1 MEFNGDNN
9 NRQFRLPQTTWT
21 IRFIVIAVVFFVLQ
35 YILGPEIW
43 QYFAFFPALVIK
55 WPWTLITSIFL
66 HADFNH
72 LLFNMFAL
80 FFFGSYLERL
90 LGSNRFLIILIAA
103 GIVGN
108 LGYFVTA
115 PNNMIP
121 AIGES
126 GAAYGLMGTLAI
138 LAPFM
143 SVYVWG
149 LLPVPMVVL
158 TAVYALLDVSGLFI
172 SSGSNIAHGAHLA
185 GLLVGLVFGL
195 YLRPYFG
202 YRRQRDIDL

>member
-9 NRQFRLPQTTWT
+9 NRKSRILQTSWT
-21 IRFIVIAVVFFVLQ
+21 IRFIVIAVVVFVLQ
-35 YILGPEIW
+35 NILGPGIW
-43 QYFAFFPALVIK
+43 QYFAFFPAFVIK
-55 WPWTLITSIFL
+55 WPWTLVTSIFL

-90 LGSNRFLIILIAA
+90 LGSNRFLIIFIAA

-115 PNNMIP
+115 SNSMIP
-121 AIGES
+121 AIGAS
-126 GAAYGLMGTLAI
+126 GAAYGLMGTLVI

-143 SVYVWG
+143 RVYVYG
-149 LLPVPMVVL
+149 LLPVPLVVL
-158 TAVYALLDVSGLFI
+158 TAVFAFIDVAGLSAPSG
-172 SSGSNIAHGAHLA
+172 IAHGAHLA
-185 GLLVGLVFGL
+185 GLIVGIAFGL

-202 YRRQRDIDL
+202 YKRQRDIDL

>member
-1 MEFNGDNN
+1 MEVNGNN
-9 NRQFRLPQTTWT
+9 YGRPRIPQTKWT
-21 IRFIVIAVVFFVLQ
+21 IRFIVISIVFFILQ
-35 YILGPEIW
+35 NILGPEIW
-43 QYFAFFPALVIK
+43 QYFAFFPALAIN
-55 WPWTLITSIFL
+55 WPWTLITSVFL

-90 LGSNRFLIILIAA
+90 LGSNRFLIIFVAA

-108 LGYFVTA
+108 IGYFVTA
-115 PNNMIP
+115 PSDMTP
-121 AIGES
+121 AIGAS
-126 GAAYGLMGTLAI
+126 GAAYGLMGTLSV

-143 SVYVWG
+143 SVYIWG
-149 LLPVPMVVL
+149 LLPVPIVIL
-158 TAVYALLDVSGLFI
+158 TAVYAFIDIIGLTAPSG
-172 SSGSNIAHGAHLA
+172 IAHGAHLA
-185 GLLVGLVFGL
+185 GLLVGLAFGF

>member
-9 NRQFRLPQTTWT
+9 RKSSILQTSWT

-35 YILGPEIW
+35 NILGPEIW
-43 QYFAFFPALVIK
+43 QYFAFFPALAIK
-55 WPWTLITSIFL
+55 WPWTLITSVFL

-90 LGSNRFLIILIAA
+90 LGSNRFLIIFIAA

-108 LGYFVTA
+108 IGYFVTA

-121 AIGES
+121 AIGAS
-126 GAAYGLMGTLAI
+126 GAAYGLMGTLAV

-149 LLPVPMVVL
+149 LLPVPMVIL
-158 TAVYALLDVSGLFI
+158 TAGYAFVDIIGLTSPSG
-172 SSGSNIAHGAHLA
+172 IAHGAHLA
-185 GLLVGLVFGL
+185 GLIVGVAFGL

-202 YRRQRDIDL
+202 YRRQRDIDM

>member
-1 MEFNGDNN
+1 MEFNGNSY
-9 NRQFRLPQTTWT
+9 RRPRIPQAKWT
-21 IRFIVIAVVFFVLQ
+21 LRFIGISVIFFILQ
-35 YILGPEIW
+35 NILGPEIW
-43 QYFAFFPALVIK
+43 QYFAFFPALAIK

-90 LGSNRFLIILIAA
+90 LGSDKFLIIFISA

-108 LGYFVTA
+108 IGYLVTA
-115 PNNMIP
+115 SNDMIP
-121 AIGES
+121 AIGAS
-126 GAAYGLMGTLAI
+126 GAAYGLMGTLSV

-143 SVYVWG
+143 SVYIWG
-149 LLPVPMVVL
+149 LLPVPIVIL
-158 TAVYALLDVSGLFI
+158 TAVYALIDVIGLSAPSG
-172 SSGSNIAHGAHLA
+172 IAHGAHLA
-185 GLLVGLVFGL
+185 GLIVGIAFGL

-202 YRRQRDIDL
+202 YKRQRDTDL

>member
-9 NRQFRLPQTTWT
+9 NWKSRILQTSWT
-21 IRFIVIAVVFFVLQ
+21 IRFIAIAVVFFVLQ
-35 YILGPEIW
+35 NILGPEIW
-43 QYFAFFPALVIK
+43 QYFAFFPALAIK
-55 WPWTLITSIFL
+55 WPWTLITSVFL

-90 LGSNRFLIILIAA
+90 LGSNRFLIIFIAA

-108 LGYFVTA
+108 IGYLVTA
-115 PNNMIP
+115 SNSMIP
-121 AIGES
+121 AIGAS
-126 GAAYGLMGTLAI
+126 GAAYGLMGTLVI

-143 SVYVWG
+143 RVYVYG
-149 LLPVPMVVL
+149 LLPVPLVVL
-158 TAVYALLDVSGLFI
+158 TAVFVFIDVAGLF
-172 SSGSNIAHGAHLA
+172 SPSGIAHGAHLA
-185 GLLVGLVFGL
+185 GLIVGIVFGL

>member
-9 NRQFRLPQTTWT
+9 RKSMILQTSWT
-21 IRFIVIAVVFFVLQ
+21 IRFIAIAVVFFVLQ
-35 YILGPEIW
+35 NILGPEIW
-43 QYFAFFPALVIK
+43 QYFAFFPALAIK
-55 WPWTLITSIFL
+55 WPWTLITSVFL

-90 LGSNRFLIILIAA
+90 LGSNRFLIIFISA

-108 LGYFVTA
+108 IGYLVTA
-115 PNNMIP
+115 SNNMIP
-121 AIGES
+121 AIGAS
-126 GAAYGLMGTLAI
+126 GAAYGLMGTLSV

-143 SVYVWG
+143 SVYIWG
-149 LLPVPMVVL
+149 LLPVPIVIL
-158 TAVYALLDVSGLFI
+158 TVVYAFIDVVGLSAPSG
-172 SSGSNIAHGAHLA
+172 IAHGAHLA
-185 GLLVGLVFGL
+185 GLIVGIAFGL

-202 YRRQRDIDL
+202 YKRQRDTDL

>member
-9 NRQFRLPQTTWT
+9 NWKSRILQTSWT
-21 IRFIVIAVVFFVLQ
+21 IRFIAIAVVFFVLQ
-35 YILGPEIW
+35 NILGPEIW
-43 QYFAFFPALVIK
+43 QYFAFFPALAIK
-55 WPWTLITSIFL
+55 WPWTLITSVFL

-90 LGSNRFLIILIAA
+90 LGSNRFLIIFIAA

-108 LGYFVTA
+108 LGYLVTA
-115 PNNMIP
+115 SNSMIP
-121 AIGES
+121 AIGAS
-126 GAAYGLMGTLAI
+126 GAAYGLMGTLVI

-143 SVYVWG
+143 RVYVYG
-149 LLPVPMVVL
+149 LLPVPLVVL
-158 TAVYALLDVSGLFI
+158 TAVFVFIDVAGLF
-172 SSGSNIAHGAHLA
+172 SPSGIAHGAHLA
-185 GLLVGLVFGL
+185 GLIVGIVFGL

>member
-1 MEFNGDNN
+1 MEFNGDSY
-9 NRQFRLPQTTWT
+9 RQPRIPQTKWT
-21 IRFIVIAVVFFVLQ
+21 LRFIGISVIFFILQ
-35 YILGPEIW
+35 NILGPEIW
-43 QYFAFFPALVIK
+43 QYFAFFPALAIK
-55 WPWTLITSIFL
+55 WPWTLITSVFL

-90 LGSNRFLIILIAA
+90 LGSNRFLIIFISA

-108 LGYFVTA
+108 IGYLVTA
-115 PNNMIP
+115 SNNMIP
-121 AIGES
+121 AIGAS
-126 GAAYGLMGTLAI
+126 GAAYGLMGTLSV

-149 LLPVPMVVL
+149 LLPVPIIIL
-158 TAVYALLDVSGLFI
+158 TAAYAFIDVVGLSAPSG
-172 SSGSNIAHGAHLA
+172 IAHGAHLA
-185 GLLVGLVFGL
+185 GLIVGIVFGL

>member
-9 NRQFRLPQTTWT
+9 NRQSRIPQTTWT

-35 YILGPEIW
+35 NILGPEIW

-55 WPWTLITSIFL
+55 WPWTLVTSIFL

-90 LGSNRFLIILIAA
+90 LGSNRFLIIFIAA

-108 LGYFVTA
+108 LGYLVTA
-115 PNNMIP
+115 SNSMIP
-121 AIGES
+121 AIGAS
-126 GAAYGLMGTLAI
+126 GAAYGLMGTLVI

-143 SVYVWG
+143 RVYVYG
-149 LLPVPMVVL
+149 LLPVPLVVL
-158 TAVYALLDVSGLFI
+158 TAVFVFIDVAGLF
-172 SSGSNIAHGAHLA
+172 SPSGIAHGAHLA
-185 GLLVGLVFGL
+185 GLIVGIVFGL

>member
-1 MEFNGDNN
+1 MEFNGSSY
-9 NRQFRLPQTTWT
+9 RRPRIPQAKWT
-21 IRFIVIAVVFFVLQ
+21 LRFIGISVIFFILQ
-35 YILGPEIW
+35 NILGPEIW
-43 QYFAFFPALVIK
+43 QYFAFFPALAIK

-90 LGSNRFLIILIAA
+90 LGSDKFLIIFISA

-108 LGYFVTA
+108 IGYLVTA
-115 PNNMIP
+115 SNDMIP
-121 AIGES
+121 AIGAS
-126 GAAYGLMGTLAI
+126 GAAYGLMGTLSV

-143 SVYVWG
+143 SVYIWG
-149 LLPVPMVVL
+149 LLPVPIVIL
-158 TAVYALLDVSGLFI
+158 TAVYALIDVIGLSAPSG
-172 SSGSNIAHGAHLA
+172 IAHGAHLA
-185 GLLVGLVFGL
+185 GLIVGIAFGL

-202 YRRQRDIDL
+202 YKRQRDTDL

>member
-9 NRQFRLPQTTWT
+9 NRKFSILQTSWT
-21 IRFIVIAVVFFVLQ
+21 IRFIAIAVVFFVLQ
-35 YILGPEIW
+35 YILGPGIW

-55 WPWTLITSIFL
+55 WPWTLVTSIFL

-90 LGSNRFLIILIAA
+90 LGSNRFLIIFIAA

-108 LGYFVTA
+108 LGYLVTA
-115 PNNMIP
+115 SNSMIP
-121 AIGES
+121 AIGAS
-126 GAAYGLMGTLAI
+126 GAAYGLMGTLVI

-143 SVYVWG
+143 RVYVYG
-149 LLPVPMVVL
+149 LLPVPLVVL
-158 TAVYALLDVSGLFI
+158 TAVFVFIDVAGLF
-172 SSGSNIAHGAHLA
+172 SPSGIAHGAHLA
-185 GLLVGLVFGL
+185 GLIVGIVFGL